1 MGIPP
6 KATKSNNASAGQA
19 SKSCGPFYREGE
31 TNKNPME
38 SEQGS
43 IIDLLTW
50 LQVANS
56 G

>member
-6 KATKSNNASAGQA
+6 KATKSSNASAGQA
-19 SKSCGPFYREGE
+19 SKSHGHFYRGGE
-31 TNKNPME
+31 TNKIPME

-43 IIDLLTW
+43 IIDLHAW